1 MKKTFNYNSPFVRII
16 SILFLLYLCFF
27 MFRIAKEKQKVESFS
42 QDKKFELRNNNTI
55 FDGFYCD
62 VYDKLMHDP
71 NKIEYEIN
79 EIKRA
84 TNVNEKSV
92 IIDIGSGNGHH
103 IGALHN
109 EGLKS
114 VGIDISED
122 MVKNAEKKY
131 PNCDFKNGDFMSAFV
146 KPKQLY
152 THILCM
158 YFTIYYIKNKT
169 KFFNKC
175 FDILKNKGYL
185 VLHLVNRENFD
196 PMISVSNPLVIVS
209 PQSVAKKRITK
220 SEVIFEGFSYKSEFK
235 PTDKKKNVAL
245 FEEKITDD
253 ATKNVRKN
261 IHTLFMEKQHDII
274 QKALKAGFLLEGKI
288 DLTPVQYENQY
299 LYILYK
305 SN

>member
-1 MKKTFNYNSPFVRII
+1 
-16 SILFLLYLCFF
+16 

-55 FDGFYCD
+55 FDRFYCD
-62 VYDKLMHDP
+62 VYDQLIHDP

-79 EIKRA
+79 EIKRT
-84 TNVNEKSV
+84 TNINENSV
-92 IIDIGSGNGHH
+92 IIDVGSGNGHH
-103 IGALHN
+103 IGALHS
-109 EGLKS
+109 EGIKS
-114 VGIDISED
+114 IGIDISND
-122 MVKNAEKKY
+122 MVKNSKKKY
-131 PNCDFKNGDFMSAFV
+131 PNCDFKNGDFMTSFV

-175 FDILKNKGYL
+175 FNILKNKGYL
-185 VLHLVNRENFD
+185 VLHLVNRDTFD
-196 PMISVSNPLVIVS
+196 PMISVSNPFVIVS

-220 SEVIFEGFSYKSEFK
+220 SAVTFEGFNYESEFK
-235 PTDKKKNVAL
+235 PTYKKKNVAL
-245 FEEKITDD
+245 FEEKITDNT
-253 ATKNVRKN
+253 TKNVRKN
-261 IHTLFMEKQHDII
+261 IHTLFMETQHNII
-274 QKALKAGFLLEGKI
+274 QIALKAGFLLEGKI